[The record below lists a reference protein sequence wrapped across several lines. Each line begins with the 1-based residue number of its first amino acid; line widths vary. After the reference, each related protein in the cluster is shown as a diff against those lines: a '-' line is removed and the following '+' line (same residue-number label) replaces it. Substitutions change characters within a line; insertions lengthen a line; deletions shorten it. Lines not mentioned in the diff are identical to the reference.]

1 MSRKSF
7 LDRRHARRERQ
18 ERRQRDESTALDRLY
33 GTEFESFPFPVP
45 EQVDEQTAVA
55 SLRFVLRHARELFLA
70 GAETQAIDAAVIA
83 ITARWRM
90 DNVSVD
96 ITSRTVQ
103 AQYAPEGVPPL
114 VMMTVTGSE
123 DSRDL
128 DQLDQLHALTRH
140 ILREDMAPSAAER
153 ALNRIISRKGIW
165 PWWTS
170 VLGGALLAAM
180 LCVLASGTLKA
191 ALVSPLVFVVSNRVS
206 WALGKSGLQSFY
218 VTSLQTACAIG
229 SALLLADARVLTGGE
244 AASVAAANVVILL
257 PILSLVSMV
266 EDAISGFRSMASGRI
281 ISVGLFFAAIVGGV
295 FLVGFLLRH
304 TDPQTQD
311 TAFRTL
317 PLAATLLTSAIG
329 SLGNAVFMGG
339 PPRLL
344 PWAVAGGVIA
354 GFVNNGTQQ
363 LLHQPTPVATLTGA
377 AVLGAAAGA
386 VAPTLRLPARSLV
399 VPGIAGALL
408 PGPDVYRSLV
418 QAALH
423 VSGAGAYALI
433 AFVATAAI
441 GVGSVLGS
449 SFGNAAQREW
459 RPRTRTLRGSFT
471 TPV

>member
-1 MSRKSF
+1 M
-7 LDRRHARRERQ
+7 
-18 ERRQRDESTALDRLY
+18 
-33 GTEFESFPFPVP
+33 
-45 EQVDEQTAVA
+45 
-55 SLRFVLRHARELFLA
+55 
-70 GAETQAIDAAVIA
+70 
-83 ITARWRM
+83 
-90 DNVSVD
+90 
-96 ITSRTVQ
+96 
-103 AQYAPEGVPPL
+103 
-114 VMMTVTGSE
+114 
-123 DSRDL
+123 
-128 DQLDQLHALTRH
+128 
-140 ILREDMAPSAAER
+140 
-153 ALNRIISRKGIW
+153 
-165 PWWTS
+165 
-170 VLGGALLAAM
+170 
-180 LCVLASGTLKA
+180 
-191 ALVSPLVFVVSNRVS
+191 
-206 WALGKSGLQSFY
+206 
-218 VTSLQTACAIG
+218 
-229 SALLLADARVLTGGE
+229 LTGGE

-311 TAFRTL
+311 TAFRAL

-344 PWAVAGGVIA
+344 PWAGAGGVLA